1 VRDRVLSAIKRI
13 VTGEAT
19 TSDAPKPPAFTTLN
33 AFPLTV
39 NDEGAKLA
47 PG

>member
-19 TSDAPKPPAFTTLN
+19 TSGAPKPPAFTTLN